1 MIETRLFG
9 EPYPGA
15 PIVIAVFS
23 YRYEAHL
30 VPDFI
35 ANIRP
40 FITGYVAWDDRA
52 ATTEL
57 TSEPERRNRLLAKA
71 RKMGARWILAADPDE
86 RIEDALARRLP
97 SLLAEGEGNLWVF
110 STREMFTPDSYRV
123 DGIWREK
130 RRLTLFPVA
139 AIGKELDKALHGEW
153 IVDRSGFRLRNAET
167 NFYHFRMATP
177 ARRSLRRD
185 LYASADPARKFQPI
199 GYDYLDDERSMVL
212 EQIPKDRNFSP
223 PFQEDNGL
231 WSPESDFLRE
241 VVPDPLEVRLNFVG
255 RSILTAGHGQAS
267 HVMQDLAAAD
277 PDDPDLLPMA
287 VMLALMAGEARR
299 AHELA
304 SAVLELTPDS
314 ILALYVRGK
323 AAAATGDQAGV
334 LADLARLEDLAPES
348 LLARELRGIPARATT
363 DFKRSDADW
372 RRWVADGATC
382 HEGSKIATAPI
393 SVVVIGYQSQKEL
406 AAAVASLRAQDVPCE
421 IVVVNSGGGNVM
433 RVLAGHLDHIRLITT
448 DQHLYVGAARNIGID
463 ASRADIVGFLAGDC
477 QALPGWV
484 SGRLRE
490 HGQGA
495 RSVSNP
501 VVPEPGAGLL
511 GVAAVRL
518 RYSARSP
525 NAKPANRLHYG
536 RSYTREALALVGY
549 FPPGIQVSEDTVVN
563 FRIDLLSTCV
573 WAQDVLTT
581 NRDPTNVWGLL
592 RENFARG
599 KRMADNPPFRDK
611 AGKARRTRDFWG
623 MFSRRL
629 EAGHKDLS
637 EDQSLGS
644 GLKMR
649 LFLTQILI
657 ACAMILGV
665 SRALSRRAKADRA
678 EQKARAAFTESRGGS
693 ANGSALRDIQRA
705 VALDPHDWRKA
716 MLLGDLLVR
725 DGRDG
730 AEAFRNALAL
740 DPTQSEPLT
749 RLLAPFMARGDWLSA
764 LGISETAARNSPQT
778 WEHWQKAAEM
788 AANAGLIQLATAYM
802 QRALSLAPDWPA
814 AHAKVEEL
822 NRKIGNVTAAMARH
836 ATAERLQA
844 DRDRR
849 KAK

>member
-57 TSEPERRNRLLAKA
+57 TSEPERRNRLLAEA

-86 RIEDALARRLP
+86 RIEDSLAERLP
-97 SLLAEGEGNLWVF
+97 GLLAQGEGNLWTF
-110 STREMFTPDSYRV
+110 TNREMFTPDSYRI
-123 DGIWREK
+123 DGLWRGK
-130 RRLTLFPVA
+130 RRLTLFPAA
-139 AIGKELDKALHGEW
+139 AIGKDLDKALHGEW
-153 IVDRSGFRLRNAET
+153 IASRDGFQLRDAET
-167 NFYHFRMATP
+167 NYYHFRMATP
-177 ARRSLRRD
+177 ARRRLRRD
-185 LYASADPARKFQPI
+185 LYATADPTRKYQAV
-199 GYDYLDDERSMVL
+199 GYDYLDDDRGMVL
-212 EQIPKDRNFSP
+212 EKIPQGREFSP
-223 PFQEDNGL
+223 PFHEDNGL
-231 WSPESDFLRE
+231 WSPDPGKLG
-241 VVPDPLEVRLNFVG
+241 VPVADPTEVRFRFVG
-255 RSILTAGHGQAS
+255 RSILAAGHGHAS
-267 HVMQDLAAAD
+267 HALQDLAAAN
-277 PDDPDLLPMA
+277 PEDPDLLPMA
-287 VMLALMAGEARR
+287 AMLALTADDMPRTR
-299 AHELA
+299 TLA
-304 SAVLELTPDS
+304 SAVLETTPDS
-314 ILALYVRGK
+314 ILALHLRSK
-323 AAAATGDQAGV
+323 AAAAMGDQTEA
-334 LADLARLEDLAPES
+334 LADLARLDELVPES
-348 LLARELRGIPARATT
+348 LFARELHRMAGRAAA
-363 DFKRSDADW
+363 DFKRPDADW
-372 RRWVADGATC
+372 RRWVPGAATC
-382 HEGSKIATAPI
+382 HEGSKISAAPI
-393 SVVVIGYQSQKEL
+393 SVVVIGYRSQKEL
-406 AAAVASLRAQDVPCE
+406 VAAVASLRAQDPSCE
-421 IVVVNSGGGNVM
+421 IVVVNSGGGDVQ
-433 RVLAGHLDHIRLITT
+433 RLLAEHLDYIRLITT
-448 DQHLYVGAARNIGID
+448 DQHLFVGAARNIGID

-501 VVPEPGAGLL
+501 VVPEPGTGLL
-511 GVAAVRL
+511 GVAAVQL

-525 NAKPANRLHYG
+525 NAKPANRSHYG
-536 RSYTREALALVGY
+536 RSYTRETLALVGC
-549 FPPGIQVSEDTVVN
+549 FPPGMQVSEDTVIN
-563 FRIDLLSTCV
+563 LRLDLLSTCV